1 MKQFMLSCLLLGAGS
16 LFAQPPQAEKKDIE
30 MDNTLIQTKRLTLAL
45 NLSDTQAQQVAQL
58 LEAHKS
64 QRPDRPEDP
73 RSLSKDER
81 IALHAER
88 LDAQI
93 ALQRKMEAIL
103 SPDQFNQFRDMME
116 KKARKRKERRPV
128 RRH

>member
-1 MKQFMLSCLLLGAGS
+1 MGAGS
-16 LFAQPPQAEKKDIE
+16 LFAQPPQAEKKDRE

-45 NLSDTQAQQVAQL
+45 NLSDTQAKQVAQL

-64 QRPDRPEDP
+64 KRPDRPEDP

>member
-16 LFAQPPQAEKKDIE
+16 LFAQPPQAEKKDRE

-103 SPDQFNQFRDMME
+103 SPDQFNQFRDMMG